1 LRNKK
6 KDIKV
11 SKNPKSFKIPTIF
24 KIFIFLAVLVVFLAW
39 YVSYLWFVGKD
50 SYIIYQDLKN
60 KVVKLKKNIKI
71 MQLKN
76 AKLQKE
82 YFELKNLEPENE

>member
-1 LRNKK
+1 MG
-6 KDIKV
+6 
-11 SKNPKSFKIPTIF
+11 SKRDLKEKTSFKIPAIF
-24 KIFIFLAVLVVFLAW
+24 KIFIVLAILVVFSAW
-39 YVSYLWFVGKD
+39 YISYLWFVGKD
-50 SYIIYQDLKN
+50 SYLIYQDLKY
-60 KVVKLKKNIKI
+60 KVVKLKKNIKQ